1 MTHNVTAVFVFDG
14 INIPPEKDE
23 IKAKRRDAKIATKA
37 KIDALYQQLHAN
49 LLEQPANIVD
59 ELRKELRNYN
69 VISNEDFELF
79 KIVLKGIGVPCLQA
93 SGEAEQLCSSL
104 CIDGRVAAVFSA
116 DTDNLVHGC
125 PLIINGFSDTYS
137 YDEFGNRVTQLN
149 CVRIDTV
156 LQGLNMTH
164 SIFVDLCIMAGCDY
178 NVNMKGYA
186 AIKSYDLLQK
196 YGSIDNLPR
205 DYDTTCLKYQS
216 CREIFAYKSSETLI
230 VNVGDEGSTGNS
242 LDINKQAI
250 TMSRDYLEMAG
261 ISGQINKI
269 VTVYQHIVS
278 ANDGHV
284 EELNLAP
291 VLRYVPPLPKVKF
304 LTLNIITI

>member
-1 MTHNVTAVFVFDG
+1 MGIKNINPLIKRYAANAFFTISIERLSGRRIAIDANNWMYTNMAIARKKIISKTDVTMEEPDASLIRREWFLSALNFILSWMTHNVTAVFVFDG

-116 DTDNLVHGC
+116 DTDNL
-125 PLIINGFSDTYS
+125 
-137 YDEFGNRVTQLN
+137 
-149 CVRIDTV
+149 
-156 LQGLNMTH
+156 
-164 SIFVDLCIMAGCDY
+164 
-178 NVNMKGYA
+178 
-186 AIKSYDLLQK
+186 
-196 YGSIDNLPR
+196 PR
-205 DYDTTCLKYQS
+205 DYDTTCLKYQR

-304 LTLNIITI
+304 LTF